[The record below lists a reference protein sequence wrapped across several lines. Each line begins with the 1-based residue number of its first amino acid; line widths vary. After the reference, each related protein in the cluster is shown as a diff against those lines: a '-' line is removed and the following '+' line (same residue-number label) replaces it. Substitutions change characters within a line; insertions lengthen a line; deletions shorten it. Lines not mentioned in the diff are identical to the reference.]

1 LTIEFELKNL
11 CILKYFLEIK
21 VSPSHKEIFLC
32 KKKYTLDLL
41 QETSMLAYQLVDTL
55 VEESL
60 KLYVEFNQI
69 LTNKGR
75 YQRLVG
81 RLVYLA
87 HTRSDLAYA
96 LSIINQFMHNSEEKY
111 MNVIIHILRYLK
123 ATSRKR
129 ILFIKNT
136 NVKI

>member
-1 LTIEFELKNL
+1 MTREFEMKNL
-11 CILKYFLEIK
+11 CILKYFLEIE

-32 KKKYTLDLL
+32 KKIYTLDLL

-55 VEESL
+55 VKESL
-60 KLYVEFNQI
+60 KLYVESNQI

>member
-1 LTIEFELKNL
+1 MKNL
-11 CILKYFLEIK
+11 CILKYFLEIE

-32 KKKYTLDLL
+32 KKIYTLDLL

-129 ILFIKNT
+129 ILFIKNI

>member
-1 LTIEFELKNL
+1 MKNL
-11 CILKYFLEIK
+11 CILKYFLEIE

-32 KKKYTLDLL
+32 KKIYTLDLL

-60 KLYVEFNQI
+60 KLYVESNKI

>member
-1 LTIEFELKNL
+1 MKNL
-11 CILKYFLEIK
+11 CILKYFLEIE

-32 KKKYTLDLL
+32 KKIYTLDLL

-60 KLYVEFNQI
+60 KLYVESNKI

-129 ILFIKNT
+129 ILFIKNI

>member
-1 LTIEFELKNL
+1 MKNL
-11 CILKYFLEIK
+11 CILKYFLEIE

-32 KKKYTLDLL
+32 KKIYTLDLL

-55 VEESL
+55 VKESL
-60 KLYVEFNQI
+60 KLYVESNQI

>member
-1 LTIEFELKNL
+1 MKNL
-11 CILKYFLEIK
+11 CILKYFLEIE

-55 VEESL
+55 VKESL
-60 KLYVEFNQI
+60 KLYVESNQI

-123 ATSRKR
+123 AIFRKR

-136 NVKI
+136 NIKI

>member
-1 LTIEFELKNL
+1 MSTS
-11 CILKYFLEIK
+11 C
-21 VSPSHKEIFLC
+21 
-32 KKKYTLDLL
+32 YT
-41 QETSMLAYQLVDTL
+41 SRR
-55 VEESL
+55 SL
-60 KLYVEFNQI
+60 KLYVESNQI

-111 MNVIIHILRYLK
+111 MNVIIHILKYLK
-123 ATSRKR
+123 ATPRKR

-136 NVKI
+136 NCQNIDIYIDAD

>member
-1 LTIEFELKNL
+1 MKNL

-55 VEESL
+55 VKESL
-60 KLYVEFNQI
+60 KLYVESNQI

>member
-1 LTIEFELKNL
+1 
-11 CILKYFLEIK
+11 
-21 VSPSHKEIFLC
+21 
-32 KKKYTLDLL
+32 
-41 QETSMLAYQLVDTL
+41 MLAYQLVDTL
-55 VEESL
+55 VKESL
-60 KLYVEFNQI
+60 KLYVESNQI

>member
-1 LTIEFELKNL
+1 MKNL
-11 CILKYFLEIK
+11 CILKYFLEIE

-32 KKKYTLDLL
+32 KKIYTLDLL

-60 KLYVEFNQI
+60 KLYVESNQI

-81 RLVYLA
+81 RLMYLA

>member
-1 LTIEFELKNL
+1 MKNL
-11 CILKYFLEIK
+11 CILKYFLEIE

-32 KKKYTLDLL
+32 KKIYTLDLL

-60 KLYVEFNQI
+60 KLYVESNQI